1 MRSALALICVAGI
14 AVACEST
21 PVPTSAPSAAA
32 SAAALPKVLV
42 VCTTWAPDAQV
53 TNGPEPGYK
62 PAMAG
67 LTSHD
72 MRSASAVLNG
82 NGVSWVVNI
91 VFNDRGAALF
101 MTLTRNNLNATC
113 PAPNQ
118 SCAQR
123 HLAIWLG
130 LTQADIDG
138 WDNAATVSEVSRPF
152 DLSCIG
158 ATTCPKLIS
167 DPITFDEIDGG
178 QMVLSGA
185 FTQTTARE
193 LAAIINSPPAA

>member
-1 MRSALALICVAGI
+1 MRSALALMCIAGI

-21 PVPTSAPSAAA
+21 SVPAPAPSAVA

-42 VCTTWAPDAQV
+42 VYTTWVPDARV

-67 LTSHD
+67 LTSRD
-72 MRSASAVLNG
+72 IRSASAVLDA
-82 NGVSWVVNI
+82 NGVAWVVNI
-91 VFNDRGAALF
+91 VFADRGAALF
-101 MTLTRNNLNATC
+101 RTLTRNNVSAC
-113 PAPNQ
+113 PTANQ
-118 SCAQR
+118 NCPQR

-130 LTQADIDG
+130 LTQTDIDG
-138 WDNAATVSEVSRPF
+138 WDNPATVSEVSRPF

-167 DPITFDEIDGG
+167 DPITVDEITGG
-178 QMVLSGA
+178 QMVLAGA
-185 FTQTTARE
+185 FTQTTARG